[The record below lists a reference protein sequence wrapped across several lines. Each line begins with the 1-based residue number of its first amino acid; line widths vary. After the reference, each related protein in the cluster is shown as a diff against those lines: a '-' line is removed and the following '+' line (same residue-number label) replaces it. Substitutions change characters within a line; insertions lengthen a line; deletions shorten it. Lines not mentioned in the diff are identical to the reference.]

1 MHREEIKEFDDETKE
16 KLRSE
21 AHELGFDAFMMKYGY
36 YSARSLISLFDVELP
51 PATDTYKD
59 SELIPLLR
67 IIMAR
72 FNRRR
77 QKLKTI
83 NTIDDVIKLLK
94 KSNNIIVLTGAGV
107 SVSCGI
113 PDFRS
118 ENGVYSR
125 LDEFNL
131 EEPQQMFDL
140 EYFKICPQTFYS
152 FAHELYPSNYEPSP
166 SHKFIKLLEDKGKL
180 LRNYTQN
187 IDTLE
192 QKAGI
197 TRMVQCH
204 GSFATASCIRC
215 GYKVPGNYIEEAIFK
230 KEVPICPVC
239 PKDLDD
245 AILKPNIIFF
255 GEKLPD
261 EFGKYFQKD
270 REKCDLLIVMGSS
283 LKVSPVADIIGKIPH
298 HIPQILINL
307 ESLTHVPPFD
317 VQLLGYSDNI
327 IKELCRR
334 CDWELGDVKIN
345 KDEELKYTIA
355 KPSIYLFEGARYNEK
370 KSSKISLIN
379 ALFAGI
385 DSDSESDDFPNNNNN
400 ENKENENYTNQNQN
414 NENSSNSFVI
424 EINDNIPRHIE
435 NIDDIQEDEKVNK
448 SDSENNNSYNNNYS
462 NSTNNSN
469 KDNNIQ
475 KNNDDNDD

>member
-1 MHREEIKEFDDETKE
+1 MSTRPLQLSDENLPPRKRQRNFMNYNSDYINNDFNNSDNETFENEAKNPNEYKNIDLNNIENKTNNDDIKNNDDFKNSNDLKNKNTTSKVEQEKKAILNNKNININLKNNDNKENDHFEQDVKSDNEELNNLQNLNSDDQIDIIGNASEDEEESEDNNSESEEEMQREEIDKEFDDETKE

-21 AHELGFDAFMMKYGY
+21 AHELGFDTFMMKYGY

-51 PATDTYKD
+51 PQLDTYKNF
-59 SELIPLLR
+59 ELIPLLK

-77 QKLKTI
+77 QKLKNI
-83 NTIDDVIKLLK
+83 NTIDDVINLIKN
-94 KSNNIIVLTGAGV
+94 SNNIIVLTGAGV

-125 LDEFNL
+125 LDEFDL
-131 EEPQQMFDL
+131 DEPQQMFDL

-215 GYKVPGNYIEEAIFK
+215 GYKVPGNYIEESIFK
-230 KEVPICPVC
+230 KEVPSCPVC

-283 LKVSPVADIIGKIPH
+283 LKEKYHIIFP
-298 HIPQILINL
+298 
-307 ESLTHVPPFD
+307 
-317 VQLLGYSDNI
+317 
-327 IKELCRR
+327 
-334 CDWELGDVKIN
+334 
-345 KDEELKYTIA
+345 KY
-355 KPSIYLFEGARYNEK
+355 
-370 KSSKISLIN
+370 
-379 ALFAGI
+379 
-385 DSDSESDDFPNNNNN
+385 
-400 ENKENENYTNQNQN
+400 
-414 NENSSNSFVI
+414 
-424 EINDNIPRHIE
+424 
-435 NIDDIQEDEKVNK
+435 
-448 SDSENNNSYNNNYS
+448 
-462 NSTNNSN
+462 
-469 KDNNIQ
+469 
-475 KNNDDNDD
+475 

>member
-1 MHREEIKEFDDETKE
+1 MVHNYLDIIPWNVKKIYIIFII
-16 KLRSE
+16 
-21 AHELGFDAFMMKYGY
+21 
-36 YSARSLISLFDVELP
+36 LI
-51 PATDTYKD
+51 
-59 SELIPLLR
+59 
-67 IIMAR
+67 
-72 FNRRR
+72 
-77 QKLKTI
+77 
-83 NTIDDVIKLLK
+83 K
-94 KSNNIIVLTGAGV
+94 KSNNIIVLTGAGI

-125 LDEFNL
+125 LGEFDL
-131 EEPQQMFDL
+131 DEPQQMFDL

-230 KEVPICPVC
+230 KEVPICPIC
-239 PKDLDD
+239 PKDVHD
-245 AILKPNIIFF
+245 AIIKPNIIFF

-261 EFGKYFQKD
+261 EFGKTFQKD
-270 REKCDLLIVMGSS
+270 RNICDLLIVIGSS

-317 VQLLGYSDNI
+317 VQLLGYCDNI
-327 IKELCRR
+327 IKEICRR
-334 CDWELGDVKIN
+334 CEWELGDVPIN
-345 KDEELKYTIA
+345 KEKLEYTLP
-355 KPSIYLFEGARYNEK
+355 KPSIYLFEGAKYNES
-370 KSSKISLIN
+370 KSTSKISLIS

-385 DSDSESDDFPNNNNN
+385 DSDSDSDDFHPDNNNNN
-400 ENKENENYTNQNQN
+400 NNNNNQN
-414 NENSSNSFVI
+414 NDGMKNPIVI
-424 EINDNIPRHIE
+424 EINDENEIPENNSNDKHEIDDIEGSTSNNNTLHSTSNTSENTENANSISNNNENSAHIE
-435 NIDDIQEDEKVNK
+435 N
-448 SDSENNNSYNNNYS
+448 
-462 NSTNNSN
+462 
-469 KDNNIQ
+469 
-475 KNNDDNDD
+475 

>member
-1 MHREEIKEFDDETKE
+1 MSTRPLQLSDENLPPRKRQRNFMNYNSDYINSDFNNSNCEAFKKGIDNSNEHNNINDLSTIKDKTNDINDFKNDNDLKTKDNINNVKQEENSILNDKNINNNLKENSNKEDDHLYQDEKSDTEELNNLHNLNSDDQIDIIGNASEDEEQSEDSNSESEEEIQREEIDKEFDDETKE
-16 KLRSE
+16 KMRSE

-51 PATDTYKD
+51 PQLDTYKNF
-59 SELIPLLR
+59 ELIPLLK

-77 QKLKTI
+77 QKLKNI
-83 NTIDDVIKLLK
+83 NTIDDVINLIKN
-94 KSNNIIVLTGAGV
+94 SNNIIVLTGAGV

-125 LDEFNL
+125 LDEFDL
-131 EEPQQMFDL
+131 DEPQQMFDL

-215 GYKVPGNYIEEAIFK
+215 GYKVPGNFIEESIFK
-230 KEVPICPVC
+230 KEVPSCPVC

-270 REKCDLLIVMGSS
+270 RDMCDLLIVMGSS
-283 LKVSPVADIIGKIPH
+283 LKVSPVADIIG
-298 HIPQILINL
+298 
-307 ESLTHVPPFD
+307 
-317 VQLLGYSDNI
+317 I
-327 IKELCRR
+327 I
-334 CDWELGDVKIN
+334 
-345 KDEELKYTIA
+345 
-355 KPSIYLFEGARYNEK
+355 
-370 KSSKISLIN
+370 
-379 ALFAGI
+379 
-385 DSDSESDDFPNNNNN
+385 
-400 ENKENENYTNQNQN
+400 
-414 NENSSNSFVI
+414 
-424 EINDNIPRHIE
+424 
-435 NIDDIQEDEKVNK
+435 
-448 SDSENNNSYNNNYS
+448 
-462 NSTNNSN
+462 
-469 KDNNIQ
+469 
-475 KNNDDNDD
+475 

>member
-1 MHREEIKEFDDETKE
+1 MSTRPLNLTDENLPPRKRQRNFMNYDSNYINNSFSSPENGLLKNEINNELTFKSEQVKKEDLEKNISKNEENEENEEKNDHLRLNNENDIKEVNNSQNDDQLDIIGNVSEEEEQSEQENSESEEEIKLEEIEKEEKEFDENTKA

-21 AHELGFDAFMMKYGY
+21 AHELGFDAFMEKYGY
-36 YSARSLISLFDVELP
+36 YSARSLIALFDVELP
-51 PATDTYKD
+51 PQLDSYKNF
-59 SELIPLLR
+59 ELIPLLK

-77 QKLKTI
+77 QKLKTV
-83 NTIDDVIKLLK
+83 NTIDDVINLLK

-125 LDEFNL
+125 LDEFDL

-261 EFGKYFQKD
+261 EFGKNFQKD

-283 LKVSPVADIIGKIPH
+283 LKVSPVADII
-298 HIPQILINL
+298 
-307 ESLTHVPPFD
+307 
-317 VQLLGYSDNI
+317 
-327 IKELCRR
+327 
-334 CDWELGDVKIN
+334 
-345 KDEELKYTIA
+345 
-355 KPSIYLFEGARYNEK
+355 
-370 KSSKISLIN
+370 
-379 ALFAGI
+379 
-385 DSDSESDDFPNNNNN
+385 
-400 ENKENENYTNQNQN
+400 
-414 NENSSNSFVI
+414 
-424 EINDNIPRHIE
+424 
-435 NIDDIQEDEKVNK
+435 
-448 SDSENNNSYNNNYS
+448 
-462 NSTNNSN
+462 
-469 KDNNIQ
+469 
-475 KNNDDNDD
+475 

>member
-1 MHREEIKEFDDETKE
+1 MDI
-16 KLRSE
+16 
-21 AHELGFDAFMMKYGY
+21 
-36 YSARSLISLFDVELP
+36 
-51 PATDTYKD
+51 
-59 SELIPLLR
+59 
-67 IIMAR
+67 
-72 FNRRR
+72 
-77 QKLKTI
+77 
-83 NTIDDVIKLLK
+83 
-94 KSNNIIVLTGAGV
+94 
-107 SVSCGI
+107 
-113 PDFRS
+113 
-118 ENGVYSR
+118 
-125 LDEFNL
+125 
-131 EEPQQMFDL
+131 
-140 EYFKICPQTFYS
+140 
-152 FAHELYPSNYEPSP
+152 
-166 SHKFIKLLEDKGKL
+166 FI
-180 LRNYTQN
+180 
-187 IDTLE
+187 
-192 QKAGI
+192 
-197 TRMVQCH
+197 
-204 GSFATASCIRC
+204 
-215 GYKVPGNYIEEAIFK
+215 YI
-230 KEVPICPVC
+230 
-239 PKDLDD
+239 
-245 AILKPNIIFF
+245 
-255 GEKLPD
+255 
-261 EFGKYFQKD
+261 Y
-270 REKCDLLIVMGSS
+270 
-283 LKVSPVADIIGKIPH
+283 IGKIPH

-462 NSTNNSN
+462 NSNNNSN

>member
-1 MHREEIKEFDDETKE
+1 MNYDSNYINNSFNNSGNEVFKSENNNSNIIEHKNNFEFDFNFTKNNQIKSEPDEKQDMDNKNIEREENKDDHLKDENNEVEEINNLQNLNSDDQIDIIGNASEEEEESEDDHSESEEEMQREEIEVEFDEETKE
-16 KLRSE
+16 RMRSE
-21 AHELGFDAFMMKYGY
+21 AHELGFDAFMMKYGH

-51 PATDTYKD
+51 PSLDTYKNF
-59 SELIPLLR
+59 ELIPLLK

-77 QKLKTI
+77 QKLKTV
-83 NTIDDVIKLLK
+83 NTIEDVVDLIK
-94 KSNNIIVLTGAGV
+94 KSNNIIVLTGAGI

-125 LDEFNL
+125 LGEFDL
-131 EEPQQMFDL
+131 DEPQQMFDL

-197 TRMVQCH
+197 TKMVQCH

-230 KEVPICPVC
+230 KEVPMCPVC

-245 AILKPNIIFF
+245 AVIKPNIIFF

-270 REKCDLLIVMGSS
+270 REICDLLIVIGSS
-283 LKVSPVADIIGKIPH
+283 LKLV
-298 HIPQILINL
+298 L
-307 ESLTHVPPFD
+307 
-317 VQLLGYSDNI
+317 
-327 IKELCRR
+327 
-334 CDWELGDVKIN
+334 
-345 KDEELKYTIA
+345 
-355 KPSIYLFEGARYNEK
+355 
-370 KSSKISLIN
+370 
-379 ALFAGI
+379 
-385 DSDSESDDFPNNNNN
+385 
-400 ENKENENYTNQNQN
+400 
-414 NENSSNSFVI
+414 
-424 EINDNIPRHIE
+424 
-435 NIDDIQEDEKVNK
+435 
-448 SDSENNNSYNNNYS
+448 
-462 NSTNNSN
+462 
-469 KDNNIQ
+469 
-475 KNNDDNDD
+475 